1 MLRLSILALTMT
13 LLSGMVGCSQGADDP
28 GSHPQE
34 AAAHETEGK
43 LSEQGPPDSNALE
56 NANSGTL
63 DDLTT
68 ETSTTKDN
76 RSSEPTAR
84 ATEDFPEPAQ
94 VPENAER
101 IYGHATGSEGW
112 FIYSAL
118 QGGQASLLTFY
129 SPDRGANWKSSAWKL
144 DPDLNQRMTDS
155 NIFVAMAKTGG
166 KNQIWILLTSDPGA
180 GLMTKKL
187 YLSDNEW
194 HSFSLV
200 SDVSDKV
207 EGYVSGV
214 TFADAQHGWIAASY
228 HDSVSVPLYRTT
240 NGGKSWALQRID
252 IPEGF
257 KYGNVSP
264 PQFDASDS
272 KTGSLAIEFVSDTEN
287 RTYTYTTK
295 DAGEHWDNMFHS
307 K

>member
-13 LLSGMVGCSQGADDP
+13 LLSGMVGCSQGTDDP

-56 NANSGTL
+56 NANSGTP

-68 ETSTTKDN
+68 ETSTTKGN

-84 ATEDFPEPAQ
+84 AIEDFPEPAQ

-101 IYGHATGSEGW
+101 IYAHGTGSEGW

-118 QGGQASLLTFY
+118 LGGRASLLTFY

-144 DPDLNQRMTDS
+144 DPDLNQKMTDS

-166 KNQIWILLTSDPGA
+166 KNQNWILLTSDPGA

-187 YLSDNEW
+187 YLSDNEL
-194 HSFSLV
+194 HSLSLV

-228 HDSVSVPLYRTT
+228 HGSVSIPLYRTT

-264 PQFDASDS
+264 PQFDAADN

-287 RTYTYTTK
+287 RTFTYTTK
-295 DAGEHWDNMFHS
+295 DAGEHWA

>member
-1 MLRLSILALTMT
+1 MPRLSKLALTMT
-13 LLSGMVGCSQGADDP
+13 LLSGIIGCSQRTDHP
-28 GSHPQE
+28 GTHPQE
-34 AAAHETEGK
+34 AVVHETGGK
-43 LSEQGPPDSNALE
+43 LSEQGQPDSNALE
-56 NANSGTL
+56 NANSGTP
-63 DDLTT
+63 DDATA

-94 VPENAER
+94 VPENAEQ
-101 IYGHATGSEGW
+101 IYAHATNSEGW

-144 DPDLNQRMTDS
+144 DPDINQKMTEHH
-155 NIFVAMAKTGG
+155 IFVAIAKTGG
-166 KNQIWILLTSDPGA
+166 KNQIWLLLTSDPGA

-187 YLSDNEW
+187 YLSDNELQ
-194 HSFSLV
+194 SFSLV

-214 TFADAQHGWIAASY
+214 TFADAQHGWTAASY
-228 HDSVSVPLYRTT
+228 HGSVTVPLYRTT
-240 NGGKSWALQRID
+240 DGGKSWVLQNID

-264 PQFDASDS
+264 PQFDAADS
-272 KTGSLAIEFVSDTEN
+272 KTGSLTIEFVSDTET
-287 RTYTYTTK
+287 RTYIYKTK
-295 DAGEHWDNMFHS
+295 DAGEHWA

>member
-1 MLRLSILALTMT
+1 MPRLSILALTMT
-13 LLSGMVGCSQGADDP
+13 LLSGIIGCSQGTDHP
-28 GSHPQE
+28 GTHPQV
-34 AAAHETEGK
+34 AAVHETEGK
-43 LSEQGPPDSNALE
+43 LSEQDQPDSNALE

-63 DDLTT
+63 DDATA

-101 IYGHATGSEGW
+101 IYAHTTGSEGW

-144 DPDLNQRMTDS
+144 DPDLNQKMTEHH
-155 NIFVAMAKTGG
+155 IFVAMAETGG
-166 KNQIWILLTSDPGA
+166 KNQIWVLLTSDPGA

-187 YLSDNEW
+187 YLSDNELQ
-194 HSFSLV
+194 SFSLV
-200 SDVSDKV
+200 SDVSDKID
-207 EGYVSGV
+207 GYVSGV

-228 HDSVSVPLYRTT
+228 HGSVSVPLYRTT
-240 NGGKSWALQRID
+240 DGGISWVLQHID

-264 PQFDASDS
+264 PQFDATDS

-287 RTYTYTTK
+287 RTFTYTTK
-295 DAGEHWDNMFHS
+295 DAGEHWA

>member
-13 LLSGMVGCSQGADDP
+13 LLCGMVGCSQGTDHP

-34 AAAHETEGK
+34 AAVNETGGK
-43 LSEQGPPDSNALE
+43 LSEQGPPDSNSLE
-56 NANSGTL
+56 NANSGTP
-63 DDLTT
+63 DDKST

-76 RSSEPTAR
+76 RSSKPTAR

-101 IYGHATGSEGW
+101 IYAHATGSGGW

-129 SPDRGANWKSSAWKL
+129 SPDRGANWKSSALKL
-144 DPDLNQRMTDS
+144 DPDLNQRMTKH

-187 YLSDNEW
+187 YLSDNELQ
-194 HSFSLV
+194 SFSLV

-207 EGYVSGV
+207 DGYVSGV

-228 HDSVSVPLYRTT
+228 HGSVTVPLYRTT
-240 NGGKSWALQRID
+240 DGGKSWVLQHID

-264 PQFDASDS
+264 PQFDAADS
-272 KTGSLAIEFVSDTEN
+272 KIGSLAIEFVSDAET
-287 RTYTYTTK
+287 RTFIYTTK
-295 DAGEHWDNMFHS
+295 DTGEHWA

>member
-1 MLRLSILALTMT
+1 MPRLSKLALTMT
-13 LLSGMVGCSQGADDP
+13 LLSGIIGCSQRTDHRGT
-28 GSHPQE
+28 HPQE
-34 AAAHETEGK
+34 AVVHETGGK
-43 LSEQGPPDSNALE
+43 LSEQGQPDSNALE

-63 DDLTT
+63 DDATA

-101 IYGHATGSEGW
+101 IYAHATGSEGW
-112 FIYSAL
+112 FIFSAL

-155 NIFVAMAKTGG
+155 NIFVAMAETGR
-166 KNQIWILLTSDPGA
+166 KNQIWLLLTSDPGA

-187 YLSDNEW
+187 YLSDNEL

-207 EGYVSGV
+207 DGYVSGV

-228 HDSVSVPLYRTT
+228 HGSVTVPLYRTT
-240 NGGKSWALQRID
+240 DGGKSWVLQHID

-264 PQFDASDS
+264 PQFDASNS
-272 KTGSLAIEFVSDTEN
+272 KTGSLTIEFVSDTEN
-287 RTYTYTTK
+287 RTFTYTTK
-295 DAGEHWDNMFHS
+295 DAGEHWA

>member
-1 MLRLSILALTMT
+1 MLCLSILALTMT
-13 LLSGMVGCSQGADDP
+13 LLSGMVGCSQGTDDP

-34 AAAHETEGK
+34 AAVHETGGK

-56 NANSGTL
+56 YANSGTL
-63 DDLTT
+63 DDATA

-101 IYGHATGSEGW
+101 IYAHATGSEGW
-112 FIYSAL
+112 FIYSAF
-118 QGGQASLLTFY
+118 QGGQAGLLTFY

-144 DPDLNQRMTDS
+144 DPDLNQKMTGS
-155 NIFVAMAKTGG
+155 NIFVAMAEAGG
-166 KNQIWILLTSDPGA
+166 KNQIWLLLTSDPGA

-187 YLSDNEW
+187 YLSDNELQ
-194 HSFSLV
+194 SFSLV
-200 SDVSDKV
+200 SDVSDRV
-207 EGYVSGV
+207 DGYVSGV

-228 HDSVSVPLYRTT
+228 HGSVSVPLYRTK

-264 PQFDASDS
+264 PQFDAADN

-287 RTYTYTTK
+287 RTYIYKTT
-295 DAGEHWDNMFHS
+295 DAGEHWD

>member
-1 MLRLSILALTMT
+1 MPRLSKLALTMT
-13 LLSGMVGCSQGADDP
+13 LLSGMVGCSQGTDHP

-34 AAAHETEGK
+34 AAVHETGGK
-43 LSEQGPPDSNALE
+43 LSEQGPPDSNSLE
-56 NANSGTL
+56 NANSDTL

-76 RSSEPTAR
+76 RSSEPTDR

-101 IYGHATGSEGW
+101 IYAHATGSEGW

-144 DPDLNQRMTDS
+144 DPDLNQKMTKH

-187 YLSDNEW
+187 YLSDNELQ
-194 HSFSLV
+194 SFSLV

-207 EGYVSGV
+207 DGYVSGV

-228 HDSVSVPLYRTT
+228 HGSVTVPLYRTT
-240 NGGKSWALQRID
+240 DGGKSWVLQHID

-264 PQFDASDS
+264 PQFDAADS
-272 KTGSLAIEFVSDTEN
+272 KTGSLAIEFVSDAET
-287 RTYTYTTK
+287 RTFIYTTK
-295 DAGEHWDNMFHS
+295 DAGEHWA